1 MNKSTIAKAIAAIC
15 EQAALDDPTV
25 DARKLANRI
34 AADVLRSARGN
45 PAVNVLADAEIYAEF
60 AANRAHDKKYPPTA
74 ADYAWIDD
82 LPEATPLPGDDAET
96 VAIAFNQKVPAKQS
110 PRRT

>member
-1 MNKSTIAKAIAAIC
+1 MTKSTIAKSIAAIC
-15 EQAALDDPTV
+15 EQAALDDPTL
-25 DARKLANRI
+25 DARKLADRI
-34 AADVLRSARGN
+34 AADVIRSARGN
-45 PAVNVLADAEIYAEF
+45 PAVNALVDAEIYAQF

-82 LPEATPLPGDDAET
+82 LPAWTPLPGDDTET
-96 VAIAFNQKVPAKQS
+96 LAIAFIHKPPAEQF